1 MIIPRLNVKSE
12 TLFPMICR
20 KYPRTLFLC
29 DFKVEV
35 DEGCAAIVH
44 PVNSSPILCL
54 PGKQSFK
61 GGSSSAPMP
70 VNIIFFRMNQSFP
83 FYWGT
88 DFPLYLSDPLSG
100 NKVVIKA
107 FGNFLFSIV
116 NAEAFYYFAFTN
128 NYDFTSSG
136 FRKSLRVFI
145 TRCFQNQLETL
156 CKQQKNALLNIQN
169 YSGALSRHTELLCNY
184 TMMKQGA
191 QFTRFQIDSILA
203 APCGNAGNMRR

>member
-44 PVNSSPILCL
+44 PVNASPILCL

-88 DFPLYLSDPLSG
+88 DYPFTMTEPLSG
-100 NKVVIKA
+100 KRITVKA
-107 FGNFLFSIV
+107 FGTFWFSIV
-116 NAEAFYYFAFTN
+116 NAESFYYYAVMN
-128 NYDFTSSG
+128 NFDFILSG
-136 FRKSLRVFI
+136 FRKNLRFFV
-145 TRCFQNQLETL
+145 TRVFQNQLEAL

-169 YSGALSRHTELLCNY
+169 VSAALSRQTERLCNDY
-184 TMMKQGA
+184 MLKQGA
-191 QFTRFQIDSILA
+191 QFTQFQIGSIQTE
-203 APCGNAGNMRR
+203 PCGNVGTPWR